1 MTLDIDIKRDDY
13 LNSNTQADFDKVN
26 TANADMQTEINEL
39 RTRLARLIKGVR
51 RARKGKVSVSDL
63 KL

>member
-1 MTLDIDIKRDDY
+1 MIPKIDID
-13 LNSNTQADFDKVN
+13 DKVN
-26 TANADMQTEINEL
+26 TANADMQAEINEL

>member
-1 MTLDIDIKRDDY
+1 MIPKIDTDDK
-13 LNSNTQADFDKVN
+13 T
-26 TANADMQTEINEL
+26 NADMQAEINEL

>member
-1 MTLDIDIKRDDY
+1 MIPKIGTDDKI
-13 LNSNTQADFDKVN
+13 KVN
-26 TANADMQTEINEL
+26 TANADMQAEINEL

-51 RARKGKVSVSDL
+51 RARRGKVSVSDL